1 MEENGTGAAEP
12 EPEPEPGAG
21 QARSTPA
28 SPDAPRSVEGAI
40 FASSPIL
47 DLSHSGLHHL
57 GEGFKIPTLKQL
69 HLQRNALC
77 SIPEDFFHWLPNL
90 RWLDLRHNR
99 IRALPSGIGC
109 HRYLKTL
116 LLERNPI
123 KKLPVELGVPL
134 SSGLCVR
141 SLSCSH
147 LRARLA
153 AFDHFQ
159 DFSVSLLFG
168 SSAMIHPGNVT
179 TLTALNLRCCPLEFP
194 PQLVVQKG
202 LVAILA
208 FLQAYATEHPCPLDL
223 ASRAIS
229 SVKKMTLSQRP
240 HPPLDLPEEH
250 APNREAMTSQEP
262 KGTRLKKKVG
272 SCLPV
277 EKLDLS
283 DLRRST
289 GSSEDWP
296 SEQEIR
302 RFWKLRQEIVER
314 ERAETLARRLLPE
327 RLPPNLSAVLR
338 AQDKGHPGHRHV
350 ARTTQKPRRKPPSF
364 GGALPGLASVHPT
377 VIGARRLEQDRA
389 SALRELREK
398 QALMEQ
404 WRRDR
409 RALQEWRERAQTV
422 RRRAEELSGGPP
434 ARRTL
439 VASKIPYATDLID
452 NEKIPTNPSG
462 NPRQSKEKSL
472 PASKGLRVVQGAL
485 EEKLKQHIQ
494 QMHEQRERFRGVAPL
509 EEIRKTARDLE
520 IAQKLQDE
528 VMKLKLGPT

>member
-123 KKLPVELGVPL
+123 KKLPVEL
-134 SSGLCVR
+134 
-141 SLSCSH
+141 
-147 LRARLA
+147 
-153 AFDHFQ
+153 
-159 DFSVSLLFG
+159 
-168 SSAMIHPGNVT
+168 GNVT